1 MAKSRAQY
9 IQEHSDG
16 SNDISF
22 DLVDEATVKRLQKD
36 KKIKVPKKKV
46 DIPKDKR
53 WNEKQMASKI
63 LQGIQ
68 NGDSIPKM
76 SKAMTEVI
84 GNNLTSA
91 IRNTRTMTTSAECNG
106 RLDSYKK
113 LADQGVVQKKVWM
126 ATPDDRTRPT
136 HIDLDGEEQDIDKAF
151 SNGCQF
157 PGDGN
162 GPAEEVWQ
170 CFTGETSMATDSE
183 VVRSYKHWYDG
194 DLIKVKTV
202 SGVYFA
208 CTPNHPI
215 LSEFGW
221 VRANGLNNGDNL
233 LVTFV
238 RDNSFFVSRRNPNIK
253 HIFSRMDTFH
263 KTLDV
268 VFGKRRSNLTVNFH
282 GDIATTNVEVVS
294 QKRLLGICNNS
305 CIIKS
310 LYKLLFKLTYSFLSC
325 KGNFVKC
332 FFGLKFST
340 NSGMSGTRELF
351 SIIDRCLRH
360 SKIHSTRPVTRGDSV
375 LLKTMIDNS
384 TTDTEFF
391 CESLDG
397 LSRVVFLDKIID
409 IQIDTFH
416 GYVYN
421 LQTDNNYY
429 FVNNIISQKQEKNN
443 CIYAI
448 AHNCRCTMTDH
459 IIGFKRAD
467 GSISYVDYNR
477 DKTLHDEQMEEEKEK
492 RTSKDTSTHTVVDGK
507 DISTTWGRRADK
519 FDFEIED
526 VINAQGFDGLPRVVS
541 ADEFDRYVQEAN
553 NGNGFI
559 AQRTYSAPNQETLDA
574 YRDQLYN
581 GKWYVDC
588 STGGAQYGQ
597 GMYCAADYTGKITDG
612 MRNEMVHYQKLGQ
625 TRATKIVDN
634 EQINKAVEV
643 QWGRIKSD
651 ISFPYDNDGK
661 ILHNEAEV
669 KEELRKAIGNL
680 YGGEIEKL
688 YGVTGNNK
696 FAIENKFSYTETL
709 TLDSSA
715 RIISHD
721 DLIKLREESKSVLIN
736 EELEKVYTGDDL
748 YMAKRVAGSMND
760 SERNRWSD
768 FRSNNRDKWLEFE
781 EKNESAIGTITDSAQ
796 IKYDKLRNM
805 DIGSY
810 ATLKGY
816 DAINAEGHGA
826 SGSYTVILNRTKVI
840 FKRE

>member
-170 CFTGETSMATDSE
+170 C
-183 VVRSYKHWYDG
+183 
-194 DLIKVKTV
+194 
-202 SGVYFA
+202 
-208 CTPNHPI
+208 
-215 LSEFGW
+215 
-221 VRANGLNNGDNL
+221 
-233 LVTFV
+233 
-238 RDNSFFVSRRNPNIK
+238 
-253 HIFSRMDTFH
+253 
-263 KTLDV
+263 
-268 VFGKRRSNLTVNFH
+268 
-282 GDIATTNVEVVS
+282 
-294 QKRLLGICNNS
+294 
-305 CIIKS
+305 
-310 LYKLLFKLTYSFLSC
+310 
-325 KGNFVKC
+325 
-332 FFGLKFST
+332 
-340 NSGMSGTRELF
+340 
-351 SIIDRCLRH
+351 
-360 SKIHSTRPVTRGDSV
+360 
-375 LLKTMIDNS
+375 
-384 TTDTEFF
+384 
-391 CESLDG
+391 
-397 LSRVVFLDKIID
+397 
-409 IQIDTFH
+409 
-416 GYVYN
+416 
-421 LQTDNNYY
+421 
-429 FVNNIISQKQEKNN
+429 
-443 CIYAI
+443 
-448 AHNCRCTMTDH
+448 RCTMTDH

-612 MRNEMVHYQKLGQ
+612 MRNEMAHYQKLGQ

-661 ILHNEAEV
+661 ILHSEEEV

-688 YGVTGNNK
+688 YGVAGNNK

-709 TLDSSA
+709 TLDPSA
-715 RIISHD
+715 KI
-721 DLIKLREESKSVLIN
+721 
-736 EELEKVYTGDDL
+736 
-748 YMAKRVAGSMND
+748 
-760 SERNRWSD
+760 
-768 FRSNNRDKWLEFE
+768 
-781 EKNESAIGTITDSAQ
+781 
-796 IKYDKLRNM
+796 IKYDEINDLRREQEEKIKLMLKEKNKGLDEILDSDKRSENKKWRDAKLSELRDM
-805 DIGSY
+805 DDGSF
-810 ATLKGY
+810 AAMLGY

>member
-22 DLVDEATVKRLQKD
+22 DLVDEATVKRLQRD

-68 NGDSIPKM
+68 NGDSIAKM
-76 SKAMTEVI
+76 SKSMTEVI

-106 RLDSYKK
+106 RLDSYKS

-194 DLIKVKTV
+194 DLIKVKTA

-268 VFGKRRSNLTVNFH
+268 VFSERRSNLTMNFH

-340 NSGMSGTRELF
+340 NSGMSGTRKLF
-351 SIIDRCLRH
+351 SILGRCLRH

-421 LQTDNNYY
+421 LQTDDNYY

-467 GSISYVDYNR
+467 GSISYVDYDR
-477 DKTLHDEQMEEEKEK
+477 DATKHDEQMKAEKERRGIKVNKSINTFEGAVKNLTSKYDVNVDLSEVKRYKDEAEKNVVHLNKLMEEYKSTAVSYKVVKNVAGAEAGGAYMLNQKTSILVQEKAFKTIKATDDLRLGDKQDFGITYHEFAHSLSQSREKVDPEFWKEMRKLKKEYASELRFGEEK
-492 RTSKDTSTHTVVDGK
+492 
-507 DISTTWGRRADK
+507 ISTYAMH
-519 FDFEIED
+519 D
-526 VINAQGFDGLPRVVS
+526 V
-541 ADEFDRYVQEAN
+541 DEFMAEAFTQAKLSDN
-553 NGNGFI
+553 PSE
-559 AQRTYSAPNQETLDA
+559 YS
-574 YRDQLYN
+574 
-581 GKWYVDC
+581 
-588 STGGAQYGQ
+588 
-597 GMYCAADYTGKITDG
+597 I
-612 MRNEMVHYQKLGQ
+612 
-625 TRATKIVDN
+625 RA
-634 EQINKAVEV
+634 
-643 QWGRIKSD
+643 
-651 ISFPYDNDGK
+651 
-661 ILHNEAEV
+661 L
-669 KEELRKAIGNL
+669 
-680 YGGEIEKL
+680 EI
-688 YGVTGNNK
+688 
-696 FAIENKFSYTETL
+696 I
-709 TLDSSA
+709 
-715 RIISHD
+715 
-721 DLIKLREESKSVLIN
+721 
-736 EELEKVYTGDDL
+736 
-748 YMAKRVAGSMND
+748 
-760 SERNRWSD
+760 
-768 FRSNNRDKWLEFE
+768 DK
-781 EKNESAIGTITDSAQ
+781 
-796 IKYDKLRNM
+796 Y
-805 DIGSY
+805 
-810 ATLKGY
+810 
-816 DAINAEGHGA
+816 
-826 SGSYTVILNRTKVI
+826 
-840 FKRE
+840 FKR

>member
-9 IQEHSDG
+9 ISEKATADDF
-16 SNDISF
+16 SNITF
-22 DLVDEATVKRLQKD
+22 DLVDESTVKRLQRD
-36 KKIKVPKKKV
+36 KKINVPKKKV

-63 LQGIQ
+63 MQGIQ
-68 NGDSIPKM
+68 NGDSIAKM
-76 SKAMTEVI
+76 SKSMTEVI

-106 RLDSYKK
+106 RLDSYKS

-136 HIDLDGEEQDIDKAF
+136 HIDLDGEEQDIDKTF

-194 DLIKVKTV
+194 DLIKVKTA

-340 NSGMSGTRELF
+340 NSGMSGTRKLF
-351 SIIDRCLRH
+351 SILGRCLRH

-421 LQTDNNYY
+421 LQTDDNYY

-477 DKTLHDEQMEEEKEK
+477 DNTLHDEQMTEEKEK
-492 RTSKDTSTHTVVDGK
+492 RDKHTASK
-507 DISTTWGRRADK
+507 
-519 FDFEIED
+519 
-526 VINAQGFDGLPRVVS
+526 
-541 ADEFDRYVQEAN
+541 
-553 NGNGFI
+553 
-559 AQRTYSAPNQETLDA
+559 
-574 YRDQLYN
+574 
-581 GKWYVDC
+581 
-588 STGGAQYGQ
+588 
-597 GMYCAADYTGKITDG
+597 
-612 MRNEMVHYQKLGQ
+612 
-625 TRATKIVDN
+625 
-634 EQINKAVEV
+634 
-643 QWGRIKSD
+643 
-651 ISFPYDNDGK
+651 
-661 ILHNEAEV
+661 
-669 KEELRKAIGNL
+669 
-680 YGGEIEKL
+680 
-688 YGVTGNNK
+688 
-696 FAIENKFSYTETL
+696 
-709 TLDSSA
+709 
-715 RIISHD
+715 
-721 DLIKLREESKSVLIN
+721 
-736 EELEKVYTGDDL
+736 
-748 YMAKRVAGSMND
+748 
-760 SERNRWSD
+760 
-768 FRSNNRDKWLEFE
+768 
-781 EKNESAIGTITDSAQ
+781 
-796 IKYDKLRNM
+796 
-805 DIGSY
+805 
-810 ATLKGY
+810 
-816 DAINAEGHGA
+816 
-826 SGSYTVILNRTKVI
+826 
-840 FKRE
+840 